1 MEFAIVG
8 WTPETRFLASSS
20 VVIRGDRGK
29 LPSTWMSLS
38 VKSIE
43 SWGYTRPVSDR
54 NEGQLSLRGTRNWK
68 TYPGGTQVLN
78 GRDSVACSRWEFT
91 RYKFCTLIK

>member
-29 LPSTWMSLS
+29 LPSTWISLS
-38 VKSIE
+38 VKSSE

-54 NEGQLSLRGTRNWK
+54 NEGQLSLREGGEETGDVPRRHPGSQWSGFGGLL
-68 TYPGGTQVLN
+68 TLGMYPL
-78 GRDSVACSRWEFT
+78 
-91 RYKFCTLIK
+91 